1 MGYIPTS
8 GKVEMHITYR
18 CNLTCTACTRES
30 FLARPHTPDMTLE
43 DLHEFFRQA
52 DAIGWK
58 NMPGPGNGAE
68 RPRIVLIGGEPTLH
82 PDFLEFVDLIQQWS
96 STYVQIFS
104 NGTTQ
109 KSKALLAEAERRGA
123 SIQTSTFKPVSIRSE
138 KDSKE
143 GWWCLTTCV
152 SPVDAGIEPLG
163 KCFSHCSE
171 ICGLSVDHNGY
182 SPCAVGHSASTVLG
196 LGAVTK
202 NLADLWDEEKAKAM
216 TLAQC
221 KHCGWNVR
229 GRYGRPEDAEAFEK
243 YAMQLPKLK
252 SETLVS
258 PTWEKALRQLE
269 KP

>member
-1 MGYIPTS
+1 MGYVPAS
-8 GKVEMHITYR
+8 GKIEMHITYR

-30 FLARPHTPDMTLE
+30 FLARPHTPDMTIE

-52 DAIGWK
+52 DLIGWRD
-58 NMPGPGNGAE
+58 MPGPGGGE
-68 RPRIVLIGGEPTLH
+68 KPRVVLIGGEPTLH
-82 PDFLEFVDLIQQWS
+82 PDFLEFVDLIQKWS
-96 STYVQIFS
+96 NTYVQVFS
-104 NGTTQ
+104 NGTTK
-109 KSKALLAEAERRGA
+109 KSKALLARANELGA
-123 SIQTSTFKPVSIRSE
+123 SIQGSTFKPVSIRSG
-138 KDSKE
+138 KDVDD

-152 SPVDAGIEPLG
+152 SPIDAGIGWHG

-171 ICGLSVDHNGY
+171 ICGLSVDHDGY

-216 TLAQC
+216 TFAQC
-221 KHCGWNVR
+221 EHCGWNMR
-229 GRYGRPEDAEAFEK
+229 GRAKGEDLETFEK
-243 YAMQLPKLK
+243 YAAQLPKLK

-258 PTWEKALRQLE
+258 PIWQKALSQLE